1 MMNSLF
7 TRSSRAS
14 THGFFPTAVHLLKE
28 PEWPVA
34 EEVKRKGPTPWNRRF
49 VQGGWAPLFMDGMVR
64 FFGVARKRAV
74 TVQVDEHCV
83 GSITG

>member
-34 EEVKRKGPTPWNRRF
+34 EEVKRKGPTPWIRRF
-49 VQGGWAPLFMDGMVR
+49 VRGGWAPLFMGEWSA
-64 FFGVARKRAV
+64 FLGWPEKG
-74 TVQVDEHCV
+74 Q
-83 GSITG
+83 